1 MRNPFFAI
9 GPTQLKAIE
18 PNPPQRAHVARIPA
32 VFSNELTN
40 LSRLAKRG
48 GPVERVPSATA

>member
-1 MRNPFFAI
+1 
-9 GPTQLKAIE
+9 LKAIE

-48 GPVERVPSATA
+48 GPVERVRSATA